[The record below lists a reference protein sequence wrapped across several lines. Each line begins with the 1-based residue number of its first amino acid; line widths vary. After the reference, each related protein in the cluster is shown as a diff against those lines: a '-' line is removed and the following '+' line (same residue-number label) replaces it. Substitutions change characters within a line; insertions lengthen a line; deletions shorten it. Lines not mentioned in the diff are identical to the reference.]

1 MAIKFVAFGLTGVLI
16 SLPGADNPWDFVR
29 KTYNIPNFWSQY
41 LAGRISREEA
51 KKEEYKAWKQ
61 ANVNISKLTTLFR
74 NEPVLV
80 NGVGTVVKHLKDN
93 KIISA
98 IVSDAPSF
106 AVSEVANKVG
116 AKYTAYNRV
125 VFTREGYAYDTV
137 PTHPSQ
143 DNRVDKLAAI
153 REFSYREDIKLS
165 ETAFVT
171 SNPED
176 LQVFNFVG
184 LSIAFN
190 TTNVDLKK
198 GAHLALNSNSLADI
212 LEYLK

>member
-1 MAIKFVAFGLTGVLI
+1 MGIKFVAFGLTGVLI
-16 SLPGADNPWDFVR
+16 SLQGADNPWDYIR
-29 KTYNIPNFWSQY
+29 KTYNIPNFWAQH

-51 KKEEYKAWKQ
+51 KKEEYKAWKA

-74 NEPVLV
+74 NEPTLV
-80 NGVGTVVKHLKDN
+80 NGVGTVVKALKEK

-98 IVSDAPSF
+98 IVSDSPSF
-106 AVSEVANKVG
+106 VVSEIATKIG

-137 PTHPSQ
+137 PTHPTP

-153 REFSYREDIKLS
+153 REFSYREDAKMS

-176 LQVFNFVG
+176 LPTFKFVG
-184 LSIAFN
+184 LSVAFN
-190 TTNVDLKK
+190 TTDVNLKK
-198 GAHLALNSNSLADI
+198 SAHLALNSNSLADI
-212 LEYLK
+212 LDYLK